1 MNSRENEGKI
11 KKKEWKKG
19 AWSFFSPFFLIL
31 TINYRFTNKK
41 LIKKNNN
48 FNFSP
53 IPTTIEI
60 QRNPNEPKRKRKGMG
75 KKKRGRGRCFVFVL
89 FFLTGRSPRQ
99 RRRAGHV
106 TTAPWGRAGRR
117 VPVAAAVPA
126 RRRRRRRPASA
137 APRR

>member
-1 MNSRENEGKI
+1 MMNSRENEGKI

-60 QRNPNEPKRKRKGMG
+60 QRNQTNRRENERGWV
-75 KKKRGRGRCFVFVL
+75 KKKGGVVVLLFCFFFVFL
-89 FFLTGRSPRQ
+89 TDLPILRFFILTINYRFTNNQ
-99 RRRAGHV
+99 
-106 TTAPWGRAGRR
+106 
-117 VPVAAAVPA
+117 
-126 RRRRRRRPASA
+126 
-137 APRR
+137 